1 MRNGALRGVLAALLV
16 TASTVLVTATV
27 LVACGGDES
36 QRPTTPEWQPSQRTP
51 RVSRG
56 WWSEPVERYCEEDR
70 ECHAD
75 ERCQLMRL
83 GTCPQCPRGEDAKIC
98 VPRDSSQGAQAR
110 H

>member
-1 MRNGALRGVLAALLV
+1 MSNRALRRVLAALLV
-16 TASTVLVTATV
+16 TASIA

-36 QRPTTPEWQPSQRTP
+36 QQPTTPEWQPTQRTA

-56 WWSEPVERYCEEDR
+56 WWSEPVERYCEEDHQ
-70 ECHAD
+70 CHAD

-83 GTCPQCPRGEDAKIC
+83 GTCPRCPRGEDARIC
-98 VPRDSSQGAQAR
+98 VPRDGSQGAQASSPA